1 MKNFVILIAI
11 LAVVSAKSVDV
22 NPSLVQPFES
32 IGIDWSQ
39 VQPIEDSDQ
48 YWDRLP
54 ADLQYL
60 RKHQPDSRI
69 VNGQEATPGQF
80 PYQVFV
86 DYQRNGGSYS
96 CGGSILNSNHI
107 LTAAHCVWRAEGGIV
122 IAGAHNRRIEEP
134 TQQRIPF
141 AKVYYHA
148 DYTEQRFRNDI
159 AVVRL
164 IRHIT
169 FNNRVQPVLLP
180 ALGDNRQFA
189 GLTGT
194 VSGFGRLCDDCDS
207 SDVLMYTSNTIVSNA
222 ECLAVWGNPESIQDQ
237 NLCLSTA
244 GETSTCQG
252 DSGGPLTV
260 MDGGR
265 TMQVGIVSFGH
276 SSGCVSKYPKV
287 FARVTYYLDWI
298 LHVLTL

>member
-1 MKNFVILIAI
+1 MKNLLILIAV
-11 LAVVSAKSVDV
+11 LAVASAKSIDID
-22 NPSLVQPFES
+22 PSQVQPFES
-32 IGIDWSQ
+32 IGIGWSQ

-60 RKHQPDSRI
+60 RKQDPDRRI
-69 VNGQEATPGQF
+69 VNGQEATLGQF

-96 CGGSILNSNHI
+96 CGGSILNSNNV

-180 ALGDNRQFA
+180 ALGDNQ
-189 GLTGT
+189 
-194 VSGFGRLCDDCDS
+194 
-207 SDVLMYTSNTIVSNA
+207 
-222 ECLAVWGNPESIQDQ
+222 CLAVWGNPESIQDQ

-298 LHVLTL
+298 LHVLIL